1 MESNV
6 RPLIMTTVL
15 SNYGRHVEWDSAR
28 RTTAINRDLSSG
40 TCWEAGYQSPDFDE
54 HQFSSPCR
62 RSKYDLVSWQPL
74 CPFSVTQADWS
85 GTYRGKP
92 RSPVTLSSFCR
103 SQALRS
109 CSSSGKNRVCIFSLR
124 LSSGSILLSIIHHY
138 DLYALFTP
146 FFAAIGFAGLCAG
159 AAAIA
164 AVGLSGLSG
173 AR

>member
-1 MESNV
+1 MNISFHHPAGVAN
-6 RPLIMTTVL
+6 TVWYPD
-15 SNYGRHVEWDSAR
+15 SRSAR
-28 RTTAINRDLSSG
+28 L
-40 TCWEAGYQSPDFDE
+40 
-54 HQFSSPCR
+54 
-62 RSKYDLVSWQPL
+62 
-74 CPFSVTQADWS
+74 SVTQADWS

-164 AVGLSGLSG
+164 
-173 AR
+173 